1 MRRSR
6 ATSPDLRVAEVAVGR
21 ALHDR
26 LGAVEPE
33 VRAVAFGHREVRAAD
48 EEEPELRLA
57 QLLVELRVAAS
68 RDVDLESIGRL
79 LHDLIIEGAARGELV
94 ERRCH
99 VVPQVGAL
107 LRLPPLLA
115 ELPPRFAERVAD
127 DRVRALL

>member
-6 ATSPDLRVAEVAVGR
+6 ATSPALRVAEVAVGR

-26 LGAVEPE
+26 LGAGEPE

-48 EEEPELRLA
+48 EEATELRLA

-79 LHDLIIEGAARGELV
+79 LHDLVIEGAARGELCEPRSKV
-94 ERRCH
+94 SPRLALFCDCH
-99 VVPQVGAL
+99 HFSPSCRHVSPSV
-107 LRLPPLLA
+107 LRTIA
-115 ELPPRFAERVAD
+115 FA
-127 DRVRALL
+127 